1 VVIIPG
7 FMDNYGYGMMGSGGM
22 FFGLLFWIIIIVL
35 AYFLIKWLVEQNKT
49 RSGEGKS
56 ALDIAKE
63 RYAKGEITKEEFE
76 EIKGRLV

>member
-1 VVIIPG
+1 MVG
-7 FMDNYGYGMMGSGGM
+7 FGMMGNYGYGMMGSGGM

-35 AYFLIKWLVEQNKT
+35 AYFLIKSLIEQNKT

-76 EIKGRLV
+76 EIKGRLI